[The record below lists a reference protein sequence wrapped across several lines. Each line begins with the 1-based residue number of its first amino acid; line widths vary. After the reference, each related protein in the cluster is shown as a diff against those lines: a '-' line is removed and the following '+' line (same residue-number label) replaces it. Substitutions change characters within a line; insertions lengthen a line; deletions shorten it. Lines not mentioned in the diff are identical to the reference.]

1 MINVGIIGWGA
12 YLPPKVLTNHDFV
25 SMGLDTSD
33 DWVFSR
39 TGISERRVAEKGVAT
54 SDLAYAAAVSA
65 IKSSGKT
72 VSDIDAIIVATSTPD
87 YTAFPST
94 ACVLQKKLG
103 LSSGFCFDIAA
114 ACTGFNYAFTTGV
127 QYIQNKF
134 CKTIL
139 VVAAD
144 CLSRLLNWEDRGT
157 CVLFGD
163 GAGAVVLSEVSEG
176 YGILASSLH
185 SNGEYA
191 DLLKVPSGGSLNPM
205 TLDALNLK
213 ENTIVMDGKSVFK
226 LAVHVLVESVQD
238 TLVKAHLS
246 TRDINYF
253 IPHQANSRIIEYA
266 CEKLNLPAERSL
278 LTLNKYG
285 NTSAASI
292 PITLSENAHRFKKG
306 DIIVFSGFGS
316 GFTWGTSVIRWGA

>member
-54 SDLAYAAAVSA
+54 SDLAYAAAVST